1 MAQKFGNSRW
11 VKEGYLDNRVAGSV
25 VGCIVFAVLGPVEFY
40 LRGDCRDVLAQQ
52 AFRFRGRQF
61 VDDDLAAQLLADFE
75 IPHIGEVS
83 LISFDPHPLLAPHP
97 YIEWFSLRKNHY
109 RIELVPQDAWILS
122 PEEATALDQDSASIR
137 ERLAVAAET
146 PRSRPLSPDSDW
158 V

>member
-25 VGCIVFAVLGPVEFY
+25 VGRILFAALGPVELY
-40 LRGDCRDVLAQQ
+40 LRGDCRDALAQQ
-52 AFRFRGRQF
+52 AFRFRNPQF
-61 VDDDLAAQLLADFE
+61 VDDDLAAQVLSDFE
-75 IPHIGEVS
+75 IPQIGDVS
-83 LISFDPHPLLAPHP
+83 LISVDPHPLLAPHP

-109 RIELVPQDAWILS
+109 RIELTPQDAWILS

-137 ERLAVAAET
+137 ERLAVAVET
-146 PRSRPLSPDSDW
+146 PRSRPLSSDSDW